1 MKKIVFL
8 FLTTLFLSAESL
20 NLYCGVTMSE
30 AMQEIADK
38 FEAKTGVKVNIIKGG
53 SGKLYKTILKK
64 KSGDLY
70 FPGSY
75 KFIVDDENNLFG
87 YQKLMGY
94 NKAVILVQKGNPKH
108 IKGLEDFTRQGI
120 KVVLG
125 DKNSGSVGK
134 ITKRILTR
142 FKDEK
147 FFKQVYDKAIKVPT
161 SVEIMKNLKAKLAD
175 VSINWRAAAYKGD
188 NKEFVDFINI
198 PYIAPKQKLVLTV
211 VKYSKNPELAKKFV
225 KFAFKN
231 KKIMKERGF

>member
-94 NKAVILVQKGNPKH
+94 NKAVILVQKGNPKQ
-108 IKGLEDFTRQGI
+108 IKGLEDFTKKGI
-120 KVVLG
+120 NVVLG

-134 ITKRILTR
+134 MTKKILTR
-142 FKDEK
+142 FKDEN
-147 FFKQVYDKAIKVPT
+147 FFKEVYNKAVK
-161 SVEIMKNLKAKLAD
+161 S
-175 VSINWRAAAYKGD
+175 S
-188 NKEFVDFINI
+188 NI
-198 PYIAPKQKLVLTV
+198 GRDY
-211 VKYSKNPELAKKFV
+211 EKF
-225 KFAFKN
+225 KS
-231 KKIMKERGF
+231 

>member
-134 ITKRILTR
+134 ITKRILNVHT
-142 FKDEK
+142 
-147 FFKQVYDKAIKVPT
+147 
-161 SVEIMKNLKAKLAD
+161 M
-175 VSINWRAAAYKGD
+175 
-188 NKEFVDFINI
+188 
-198 PYIAPKQKLVLTV
+198 KLVNWLQINLGSMSSDVQKTKV
-211 VKYSKNPELAKKFV
+211 SLSKYHYL
-225 KFAFKN
+225 
-231 KKIMKERGF
+231 MDM